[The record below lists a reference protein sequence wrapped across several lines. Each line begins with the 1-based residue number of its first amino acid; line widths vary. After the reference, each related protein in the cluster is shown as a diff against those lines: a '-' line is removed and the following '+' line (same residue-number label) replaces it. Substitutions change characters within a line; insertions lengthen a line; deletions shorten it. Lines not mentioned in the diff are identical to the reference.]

1 MPNPFKTCPGCRTE
15 WTAREDLLSDPEVT
29 LIGFQVDMIRP
40 RGGLFLFNHRC
51 RDTFAIAAEEFLDL
65 VDQPLVTGSLR
76 GTPVC
81 ERHCLHR
88 SDIGPC
94 RQHCE
99 CTFVRDVPQV
109 VRHWPK
115 REATARAE

>member
-1 MPNPFKTCPGCRTE
+1 MSNLFKTCPGCTTK
-15 WTAREDLLSDPEVT
+15 WPTREDLLSDPGVT
-29 LIGFQVDMIRP
+29 LIGFQVDMHRP
-40 RGGLFLFNHRC
+40 RGGLFLFNHCC
-51 RDTFAIAAEEFLDL
+51 RDTLAVPAEMFLDL
-65 VDQPLVTGSLR
+65 VDRPLVTSSLR

-88 SDIGPC
+88 NDIDPC

-99 CTFVRDVPQV
+99 CAFVREVLQV

-115 REATARAE
+115 RDATAHGE